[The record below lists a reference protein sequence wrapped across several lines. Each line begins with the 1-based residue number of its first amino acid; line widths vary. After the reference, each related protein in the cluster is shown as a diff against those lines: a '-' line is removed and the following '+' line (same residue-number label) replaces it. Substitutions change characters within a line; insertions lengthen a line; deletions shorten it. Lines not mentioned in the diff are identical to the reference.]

1 MTVRIGIA
9 GDLTPA
15 YPSHREIEAARGLLG
30 DDVETSWVASDG
42 PGAAEIVAGAT
53 AYDGL
58 WIAPGSPYA
67 DDAAVL
73 EVIRCARERAMPLL
87 GTCGGLQYAV
97 LEFARNVLGGPG
109 THAEIDGVDDS
120 NAVAPLACSLVGQ
133 ERLVTP
139 TPGTWFADLVAGEAF
154 VGMHYCG
161 YGPTQKTVTDLTEN
175 DWQVEAS
182 APDAPAEVLR
192 LKTHPFFVLSLFQP
206 QIGAIKHGRVH
217 PLLHAFVDAAHR
229 GANSEQSHAMDG

>member
-1 MTVRIGIA
+1 MTVRIGIV

-30 DDVETSWVASDG
+30 DDVATSWIASDG
-42 PGAAEIVAGAT
+42 SDAASIAAGAT

-73 EVIRCARERAMPLL
+73 EVIRCARERGIPLL

-97 LEFARNVLGGPG
+97 LEFVRNVLGSPG
-109 THAEIDGVDDS
+109 THAETDGLDGA
-120 NAVAPLACSLVGQ
+120 NAVAPLSCSLVGQ

-139 TPGTWFADLVAGEAF
+139 VPGTWFADLVSGEPF
-154 VGMHYCG
+154 IGMHYCG
-161 YGPTQKTVTDLTEN
+161 YGPTQKTITDLTEN

-192 LKTHPFFVLSLFQP
+192 LTTHPFFVVSLFQP
-206 QIGAIKHGRVH
+206 QIGAIERGQVH
-217 PLLHAFVDAAHR
+217 PLLYAFVLAAR
-229 GANSEQSHAMDG
+229 SPGPSD

>member
-30 DDVETSWVASDG
+30 DDVESSWVASDG
-42 PGAAEIVAGAT
+42 SDAADIAAGAT

-73 EVIRCARERAMPLL
+73 EVIRCARERAIPLL

-97 LEFARNVLGGPG
+97 LEFARNVLGHAG
-109 THAEIDGVDDS
+109 THAEVDGVDES

-133 ERLVTP
+133 ERVVTP
-139 TPGTWFADLVAGEAF
+139 VPGTWFADLVGGEPF

-161 YGPTQKTVTDLTEN
+161 YGPTDSTVTALTGN
-175 DWQVEAS
+175 GWLVEAS

-192 LKTHPFFVLSLFQP
+192 LTTHPFFVLSLFQP
-206 QIGAIKHGRVH
+206 QIGAIAHGRVH
-217 PLLHAFVDAAHR
+217 PLLHAFVGAARDAA
-229 GANSEQSHAMDG
+229 AAATPA

>member
-9 GDLTPA
+9 GDLTA
-15 YPSHREIEAARGLLG
+15 YPSPSRDRGRTGGLLG

-67 DDAAVL
+67 DDAAVGGHP
-73 EVIRCARERAMPLL
+73 VRARARDPLL
-87 GTCGGLQYAV
+87 GTCGGLRCAV
-97 LEFARNVLGGPG
+97 LEFARNVLGSPG

-120 NAVAPLACSLVGQ
+120 NAVAPALFTRRPRA
-133 ERLVTP
+133 
-139 TPGTWFADLVAGEAF
+139 PGDADAWDVVRGPGRRRSIRRDALLR
-154 VGMHYCG
+154 G

-182 APDAPAEVLR
+182 A
-192 LKTHPFFVLSLFQP
+192 HPM
-206 QIGAIKHGRVH
+206 
-217 PLLHAFVDAAHR
+217 HR
-229 GANSEQSHAMDG
+229 PKCCG